1 MDLPPENNGIHSLVP
16 SKSSWDQKRSLRTSV
31 YVTVQER
38 GKQDLQRKR
47 KRGLLKKKKKQVS
60 TLKWNNFCSFH
71 SGEKRTSQVE
81 TLPGVLVC
89 GMTLSLHHPHPKN

>member
-1 MDLPPENNGIHSLVP
+1 MDLSPENNGIHSLVP
-16 SKSSWDQKRSLRTSV
+16 SKSNLGPETISTH
-31 YVTVQER
+31 
-38 GKQDLQRKR
+38 QRLCDSTGEGEAGSMKKKEAR
-47 KRGLLKKKKKQVS
+47 PLKKKKRQVS

-89 GMTLSLHHPHPKN
+89 GVTLSLHHPYPKN